1 VGNLDA
7 LTDPGKEHGVITNDI
22 STPYGGETDGLSI
35 ALTSHALTP
44 VYGTRIEVTP
54 ERLSHHFPHAQGGTG
69 RRIHFQAVM
78 SLDDF
83 DVIAF
88 IQDTCSHIQQFEDSI
103 HTDRHI
109 GRKNNGNILRCG
121 GDFSL
126 AIRRKAGRANNHP
139 TACSPRQRQML
150 KRTFR
155 SGEVDQAIGPG
166 QAFSYVTG
174 NHHTAWCTHQISGI
188 LADKCTFGTLERSHQ
203 NGVTRLEGRFNEH
216 PAHAS
221 GRTGN
226 RDTNLSHV
234 IPGIK
239 RYEKK
244 RRGASGI
251 PGALLLR
258 RNLARPDIT
267 LDPRQFAVFEHDGQT
282 PLLKLALARLEAIN
296 IIPAISVKDIGHKR
310 SSQHEAHLITAHT
323 WLELRDHFLGNEVTL
338 PDIDPVGLEK
348 VTNGGTAG
356 NGRDQQ
362 DGREQ
367 FAHGDSG
374 SRSGHWHKG
383 RILKDGRK
391 LYHTGLAGLP
401 AAFSSFSGLPMSSNS
416 QNLKSIG
423 LKATFPRLKIL
434 DLFQKV
440 ETRHLTAEDVYRL
453 LIAEDMDIGLATVYR
468 VLTQFEQAGLLERH
482 YFESG
487 KAVFE
492 LNEGQHHDHLV
503 CLQCGKVEE
512 FYDPAIE
519 ERQNRI
525 AEERGFIV
533 REHALY
539 LYADC
544 QKAACPN
551 RPGSNPTT
559 SS

>member
-7 LTDPGKEHGVITNDI
+7 LADPGKEHRVIANDI
-22 STPYGGETDGLSI
+22 SATHGGETDGLSI
-35 ALTSHALTP
+35 ALTSHTLTP
-44 VYGTRIEVTP
+44 VYGTRLQVAP
-54 ERLSHHFPHAQGGTG
+54 ERLSHHFPHAQGSTG
-69 RRIHFQAVM
+69 WRINLQAVM

-83 DVIAF
+83 DVVAF
-88 IQDTCSHIQQFEDSI
+88 IKDTGSHIQQLEDGI
-103 HTDRHI
+103 HTDGHI
-109 GRKNNGNILRCG
+109 RRKNNWNILRCSS
-121 GDFSL
+121 DFSL
-126 AIRRKAGRANNHP
+126 AIRRKAGRADDHA

-155 SGEVDQAIGPG
+155 SGEVDQAISPG

-174 NHHTAWCTHQISGI
+174 NHHTARCAHQIASI
-188 LADKCTFGTLERSHQ
+188 LADESTFGTLESSHQ

-310 SSQHEAHLITAHT
+310 CSQHEAHLITAHT